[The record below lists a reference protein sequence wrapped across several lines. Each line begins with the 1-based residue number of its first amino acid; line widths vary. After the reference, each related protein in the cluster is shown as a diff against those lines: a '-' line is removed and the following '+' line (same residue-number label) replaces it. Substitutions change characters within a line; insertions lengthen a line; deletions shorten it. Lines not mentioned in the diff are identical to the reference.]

1 MRHTVDLSFLVQ
13 QFSVVARLEQNGSS
27 LFNKINKKRT
37 TASKFFFYLLFFCSF
52 SFPLPFFFFAQMAY
66 AVATLNTHIAYPGK
80 EREKGKH
87 AHLSHGFSSCW
98 PFPFLSLFLF
108 ALLLFLR
115 LKWWKMK
122 GWQKKCFLTGHYT
135 FFFFFF
141 AVCLF
146 VRFYC
151 VRSYLSFLLPLF
163 KGNSSL
169 LLFFLFFFLPV
180 CAVICDVRCGV
191 RLSFSYNIFV
201 SVFLFLILALLS
213 FFFF

>member
-1 MRHTVDLSFLVQ
+1 MADERM
-13 QFSVVARLEQNGSS
+13 A
-27 LFNKINKKRT
+27 KKV
-37 TASKFFFYLLFFCSF
+37 FFD
-52 SFPLPFFFFAQMAY
+52 
-66 AVATLNTHIAYPGK
+66 
-80 EREKGKH
+80 R
-87 AHLSHGFSSCW
+87 
-98 PFPFLSLFLF
+98 
-108 ALLLFLR
+108 ALHVL
-115 LKWWKMK
+115 
-122 GWQKKCFLTGHYT
+122 
-135 FFFFFF
+135 FFFF

-201 SVFLFLILALLS
+201 SVFLFHI
-213 FFFF
+213 